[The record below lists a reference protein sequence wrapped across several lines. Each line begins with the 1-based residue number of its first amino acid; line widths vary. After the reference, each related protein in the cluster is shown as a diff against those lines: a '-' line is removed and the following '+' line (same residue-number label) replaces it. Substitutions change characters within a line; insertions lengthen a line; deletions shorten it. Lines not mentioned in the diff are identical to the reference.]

1 MSKSSPLLE
10 TVIGETAQERVAV
23 VRAAAIAVKVGGK
36 TALKGSAGTTVKAM
50 ANSCGKTVGKSVVKS
65 GGRLA
70 GRIAPAL
77 SVVEFGIDQ
86 VQTARARARGE
97 ITQSQYEV
105 RTAGNV
111 GSAAGGLGGSWGGAA
126 IGTAICPGLGTIVG
140 ALIGGLFG
148 SSVGRATGE
157 TLLE

>member
-1 MSKSSPLLE
+1 MSKTSPILE
-10 TVIGETAQERVAV
+10 TVLGETAQERVGA
-23 VRAAAIAVKVGGK
+23 VRAAAVAVKVGGK
-36 TALKGSAGTTVKAM
+36 AVLKGSAGATVKTM
-50 ANSCGKTVGKSVVKS
+50 ANSCGKTVGKSVVK
-65 GGRLA
+65 GGGKLA
-70 GRIAPAL
+70 GKIAPGL

-86 VQTARARARGE
+86 VQTVRARERGE

-140 ALIGGLFG
+140 ALIGGFFG

-157 TLLE
+157 TLWE